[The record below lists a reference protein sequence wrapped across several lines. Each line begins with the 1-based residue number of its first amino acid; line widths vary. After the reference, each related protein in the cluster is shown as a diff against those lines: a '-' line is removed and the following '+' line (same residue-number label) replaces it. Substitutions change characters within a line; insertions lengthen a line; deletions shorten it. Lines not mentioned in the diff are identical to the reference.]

1 MINLSS
7 EAQIYKD
14 PKSPFFT
21 SPNNVKEFLLKN
33 KTSDNKFN
41 VNEINLDELYFE
53 PMPTENHLCMKYFG
67 RDEEKC
73 MSLIIIRLSL
83 L

>member
-1 MINLSS
+1 MMSFTP

-14 PKSPFFT
+14 PKSPYFT
-21 SPNNVKEFLLKN
+21 APKNVKEYLLKN
-33 KTSDNKFN
+33 KMTDNSLN
-41 VNEINLDELYFE
+41 LNEINLDEFYFE
-53 PMPTENHLCMKYFG
+53 PMPTENHLCMRYFG

-73 MSLIIIRLSL
+73 MILIIIRLSL